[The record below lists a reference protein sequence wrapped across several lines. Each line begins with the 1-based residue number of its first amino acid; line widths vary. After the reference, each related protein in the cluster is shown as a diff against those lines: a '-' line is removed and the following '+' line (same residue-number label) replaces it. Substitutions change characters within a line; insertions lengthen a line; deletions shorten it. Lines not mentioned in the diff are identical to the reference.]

1 MSYPDY
7 FPKDCPPPN
16 CETEN
21 RLLYRLCKGSE
32 ISSEDFKSY
41 YLLGLTFNDNRGYGL
56 SMIASL
62 EEARKYLLLP
72 KKILNDKKFKSI
84 AKGYTENDGV
94 WKYTASKKIKTHIT
108 WWLKNGV
115 EPWKRFEI
123 VED

>member
-16 CETEN
+16 CQTEN
-21 RLLYRLCKGSE
+21 KLLYRLCVGNE
-32 ISSEDFKSY
+32 ISPEDFKSY
-41 YLLGLTFNDNRGYGL
+41 YLMGLSFNGNLGYGL

-62 EEARKYLLLP
+62 EEARRYFLLP
-72 KKILNDKKFKSI
+72 KKIVKDKKFKSI

-94 WKYTASKKIKTHIT
+94 WQYTPTNRYKSHIT
-108 WWLKNGV
+108 WWLKDGA